1 MLNDRNTKIIYSRR
15 IKAELINY
23 GFRPIKSV
31 PNKKKPGFDAWV
43 FERNDAFD
51 EVFDLILR
59 GYDDGK

>member
-31 PNKKKPGFDAWV
+31 PNKKKHGFDAWV